1 VTAASGGSLP
11 VVPDLEDVR
20 RIALELPGAS
30 ERAGRSG
37 CQWRVAE
44 RLFVWE
50 RSLRDSE
57 IRSLEGPVPEGPI
70 LAARV
75 EHLGAKE
82 ALLADGGDSYFT
94 TSHFDG
100 HPSVLVRLD
109 AVPLDELRELIV
121 EAWLCRAPP
130 RVASEYLAALADAD
144 GHDDG
149 GGERGARSLPGDSG
163 PRARGGKRR

>member
-1 VTAASGGSLP
+1 
-11 VVPDLEDVR
+11 VPDLEDVR

-37 CQWRVAE
+37 AQWRVAE
-44 RLFVWE
+44 RMFVWE

-57 IRSLEGPVPEGPI
+57 IRSFAGPVPDGPI

-100 HPSVLVRLD
+100 HPSVLVRLEEI
-109 AVPLDELRELIV
+109 PLDELRELII

-130 RVASEYLAALADAD
+130 RAASEYLAALGRD
-144 GHDDG
+144 DDG
-149 GGERGARSLPGDSG
+149 GGSGGSGDSHG
-163 PRARGGKRR
+163 KPAGSESRARGAKRR